1 MTYLVAEIN
10 SIFNMVN
17 RSTLQDAVY
26 RKISWRLMPVLFL
39 AYIFAY
45 LDRVNIG
52 FAKLGM
58 KEEVW
63 FNDEVFALAS
73 GIFFIGYFL
82 CEVPGNILMH
92 RIGARIW
99 ITRIM
104 LTWGVISGLCAVV
117 TSATMFYWIRF
128 LLGVAEA
135 GFFPAIILYLTY
147 WFPKKRRAAM
157 FALFMVAVNFAGIVG
172 SPISGYIMESTKEI
186 DHLKPWQWLFLIEA
200 VPSILLG
207 MMIPFLL
214 TNRPDQ
220 AKWLTDEEK
229 EIVKQDMMA
238 DEEEKKMQE
247 EGSGKLMDAFKS
259 AKIWLFASAYFC
271 IVIGLYGISFWLPQI
286 IENTMTKDKL
296 EIGFLAAVPWSAAA
310 IGMVIFGRKADQS
323 GKYRHY
329 VSAACFISMLGFFG
343 SGWHNTNAAFVL
355 IMISIAAI
363 GLMSAV
369 STFWAL
375 PTMVL
380 TGSAAAAG
388 IAFINSIGGLGGFIS
403 PEMFVWFKT
412 NFDLGVGLIA
422 AGVIMGI
429 AGTILLLMP
438 QKK

>member
-1 MTYLVAEIN
+1 MTEKIAAK
-10 SIFNMVN
+10 
-17 RSTLQDAVY
+17 DAVY
-26 RKISWRLMPVLFL
+26 KKIAWRLMPVLFL

-63 FNDEVFALAS
+63 FSDEVFALAS

-82 CEVPGNILMH
+82 FEVPGNILMH
-92 RIGARIW
+92 KFGARIW

-104 LTWGVISGLCAVV
+104 LTWGIISGLCAIVS
-117 TSATMFYWIRF
+117 SATMFYWIRF

-147 WFPKKRRAAM
+147 WFPKQRRAAM

-172 SPISGYIMESTKEI
+172 SPLSGFIMESTKEI
-186 DHLKPWQWLFLIEA
+186 DHLKPWQWLFVIEA

-207 MMIPFLL
+207 LFIPFLL
-214 TNRPDQ
+214 TNKPDQ
-220 AKWLTDEEK
+220 AKWLSDEEK
-229 EIVKQDMMA
+229 AIVRQDLI
-238 DEEEKKMQE
+238 DEEEDKKSMTV
-247 EGSGKLMDAFKS
+247 GNGHFFDAFKS
-259 AKIWLFASAYFC
+259 GKVWLFASAYFC
-271 IVIGLYGISFWLPQI
+271 IAIGLYGISFWLPQI
-286 IENTMTKDKL
+286 IENNITKDKL
-296 EIGFLAAVPWSAAA
+296 EIGFLAAIPWSAAA
-310 IGMVIFGRKADQS
+310 IGMVLFGRKADQS
-323 GKYRHY
+323 GKYRQY
-329 VSAACFISMLGFFG
+329 VAIACFLSMIGFIG
-343 SGWHNTNAAFVL
+343 SGLHHTSAVFVL
-355 IMISIAAI
+355 TMISIAAI

-369 STFWAL
+369 STFWSL

-380 TGSAAAAG
+380 SGSAAAAG

-412 NFDLGVGLIA
+412 NFDLGIGLMA

-438 QKK
+438 KKK

>member
-1 MTYLVAEIN
+1 MPLT
-10 SIFNMVN
+10 
-17 RSTLQDAVY
+17 STLAMTNKIAAQDAVY
-26 RKISWRLMPVLFL
+26 KKIALRLMPVLFL

-82 CEVPGNILMH
+82 FEVPGNILMH
-92 RIGARIW
+92 KIGARIW

-104 LTWGVISGLCAVV
+104 LTWGIISGLCAIAS
-117 TSATMFYWIRF
+117 SATMFYWIRF

-157 FALFMVAVNFAGIVG
+157 FAMFMVAVNFAGIVG
-172 SPISGYIMESTKEI
+172 SPLSGFIMESTREI
-186 DHLKPWQWLFLIEA
+186 DHLKPWQWLFVIEA
-200 VPSILLG
+200 GPSILLG
-207 MMIPFLL
+207 LVIPFLL
-214 TNRPDQ
+214 TNKPDQ

-229 EIVKQDMMA
+229 AIVREDLLV
-238 DEEEKKMQE
+238 DEDEKKSE
-247 EGSGKLMDAFKS
+247 AVGNGKLFDAFNS
-259 AKIWLFASAYFC
+259 AKVWLFASSYFC
-271 IVIGLYGISFWLPQI
+271 IAIGLYGISFWLPQI
-286 IENTMTKDKL
+286 IENNITKDKL
-296 EIGFLAAVPWSAAA
+296 EIGFLAAIPWSAAA
-310 IGMVIFGRKADQS
+310 IGMVLFGRKADQS
-323 GKYRHY
+323 GKYRQY
-329 VSAACFISMLGFFG
+329 VAGACFLSMVGFMG
-343 SGWHNTNAAFVL
+343 SGLHHTSAVFVL
-355 IMISIAAI
+355 TMISIAAI

-380 TGSAAAAG
+380 SGSAAAAG

-412 NFDLGVGLIA
+412 NFDLGVGLMA

-429 AGTILLLMP
+429 AGAILLLMP
-438 QKK
+438 KKK

>member
-1 MTYLVAEIN
+1 MAYLVHKIN
-10 SIFNMVN
+10 PRFMINN
-17 RSTLQDAVY
+17 KTAAQDGVY
-26 RKISWRLMPVLFL
+26 KKIAWRLMPVLFL

-58 KEEVW
+58 KEEAW

-82 CEVPGNILMH
+82 FEVPGNILMH

-104 LTWGVISGLCAVV
+104 LTWGIISGLCAISS
-117 TSATMFYWIRF
+117 SANMFYWIRF

-157 FALFMVAVNFAGIVG
+157 FAMFMVAVNFAGIVG
-172 SPISGYIMESTKEI
+172 SPLSGYIMDSTKEI

-207 MMIPFLL
+207 LFIPFLL

-220 AKWLTDEEK
+220 ANWLS
-229 EIVKQDMMA
+229 
-238 DEEEKKMQE
+238 EEEKKIVQQDME
-247 EGSGKLMDAFKS
+247 ADAMKTDEVGRGGFFDAFKS
-259 AKIWLFASAYFC
+259 GKVWLFASAYFC
-271 IVIGLYGISFWLPQI
+271 IAIGLYGISFWLPQI
-286 IENTMTKDKL
+286 IENSITKDKV
-296 EIGFLAAVPWSAAA
+296 EIGFLAAIPWSAAA
-310 IGMVIFGRKADQS
+310 IGMVIFGRKADQT
-323 GKYRHY
+323 GKYRQY
-329 VSAACFISMLGFFG
+329 VVAACFLSMLGFIG
-343 SGWHNTNAAFVL
+343 SGLHNTNAVFVL
-355 IMISIAAI
+355 TMISVAAI

-369 STFWAL
+369 STFWSL
-375 PTMVL
+375 PTTIL
-380 TGSAAAAG
+380 SGSAAAAG

-412 NFDLGVGLIA
+412 NFDLGVGLMA
-422 AGVIMGI
+422 AGGIMGI

-438 QKK
+438 KKR

>member
-1 MTYLVAEIN
+1 MTNKFA
-10 SIFNMVN
+10 
-17 RSTLQDAVY
+17 TQDAVY
-26 RKISWRLMPVLFL
+26 KKITWRIMPVLFL
-39 AYIFAY
+39 GYIFAY

-82 CEVPGNILMH
+82 FEVPGNIMMH
-92 RIGARIW
+92 KFGAKIW

-104 LTWGVISGLCAVV
+104 LTWGMISGLCAIAS
-117 TSATMFYWIRF
+117 SATMFYLIRF

-172 SPISGYIMESTKEI
+172 SPISGFIMESTKEI
-186 DHLKPWQWLFLIEA
+186 DHLKPWQWLFVIEA
-200 VPSILLG
+200 GPSILLG
-207 MMIPFLL
+207 LVIPFLL
-214 TNRPDQ
+214 TNKPDQ
-220 AKWLTDEEK
+220 AKWLTEDEK
-229 EIVKQDMMA
+229 AIIRQDLLV
-238 DEEEKKMQE
+238 DEEEKKS
-247 EGSGKLMDAFKS
+247 EGVGNGHFLDAFKS
-259 AKIWLFASAYFC
+259 GKVWLFASAYFC
-271 IVIGLYGISFWLPQI
+271 IAIGLYGISFWLPQI
-286 IENTMTKDKL
+286 IENNITKDKL
-296 EIGFLAAVPWSAAA
+296 EIGFLAAIPWLAAA
-310 IGMVIFGRKADQS
+310 IGMVLFGRKADQS
-323 GKYRHY
+323 GKYRQY
-329 VSAACFISMLGFFG
+329 VAAACFLSMIGFIG
-343 SGWHNTNAAFVL
+343 SGLHHTSAVFVL
-355 IMISIAAI
+355 SMISIAAI

-369 STFWAL
+369 STFWSL

-380 TGSAAAAG
+380 SGSAAAAG
-388 IAFINSIGGLGGFIS
+388 IAFVNSIGGLGGFIS

-412 NFDLGVGLIA
+412 NFDLGVGLMA

-429 AGTILLLMP
+429 AGTILLLMT

>member
-1 MTYLVAEIN
+1 MIN
-10 SIFNMVN
+10 DK
-17 RSTLQDAVY
+17 TAAQDAVY
-26 RKISWRLMPVLFL
+26 KKIAWRLMPVLFL

-58 KEEVW
+58 KEETW

-82 CEVPGNILMH
+82 FEVPGNILMH

-104 LTWGVISGLCAVV
+104 LTWGVISGLCAISS
-117 TSATMFYWIRF
+117 SANMFYWIRF

-157 FALFMVAVNFAGIVG
+157 FAMFMVAVNFAGIVG
-172 SPISGYIMESTKEI
+172 SPISGYIMDSTKEI

-207 MMIPFLL
+207 LFIPFLL

-220 AKWLTDEEK
+220 ANWLS
-229 EIVKQDMMA
+229 
-238 DEEEKKMQE
+238 EEEKKIVQQDME
-247 EGSGKLMDAFKS
+247 ADAMKTDEVGKGGFFDAFKS
-259 AKIWLFASAYFC
+259 GKVWLFASAYFC
-271 IVIGLYGISFWLPQI
+271 IAIGLYGISFWLPQI
-286 IENTMTKDKL
+286 IENSISKDKV
-296 EIGFLAAVPWSAAA
+296 EIGFLAAIPWSAAA
-310 IGMVIFGRKADQS
+310 IGMVIFGRKADQT
-323 GKYRHY
+323 GKYRQY
-329 VSAACFISMLGFFG
+329 VAAACFLSMLGFVG
-343 SGWHNTNAAFVL
+343 SGLHNTNAVFVL
-355 IMISIAAI
+355 TMISIAAI

-369 STFWAL
+369 STFWSL
-375 PTMVL
+375 PTTIL
-380 TGSAAAAG
+380 SGSAAAAG

-403 PEMFVWFKT
+403 PEMFVWFKSH
-412 NFDLGVGLIA
+412 FDLGVGLMA

-429 AGTILLLMP
+429 AGTILLVMP
-438 QKK
+438 KKR

>member
-1 MTYLVAEIN
+1 MDNNIAAQN
-10 SIFNMVN
+10 
-17 RSTLQDAVY
+17 AVY
-26 RKISWRLMPVLFL
+26 KKIAWRLMPVLFL

-82 CEVPGNILMH
+82 FEVPGNILMH
-92 RIGARIW
+92 KIGARIW

-104 LTWGVISGLCAVV
+104 LTWGIISGLCAIVS
-117 TSATMFYWIRF
+117 SATMFYWIRF

-172 SPISGYIMESTKEI
+172 SPLSGFIMESTKEVN
-186 DHLKPWQWLFLIEA
+186 HLKPWQWLFLIEA

-207 MMIPFLL
+207 LFIPFLL
-214 TNRPDQ
+214 TNRPEQ
-220 AKWLTDEEK
+220 ANWLS
-229 EIVKQDMMA
+229 
-238 DEEEKKMQE
+238 EEEKKIVQQDME
-247 EGSGKLMDAFKS
+247 ADAAAMKTSEVGKGGFFDAFKS
-259 AKIWLFASAYFC
+259 GKVWLFASAYFC
-271 IVIGLYGISFWLPQI
+271 IAIGLYGISFWLPQI
-286 IENTMTKDKL
+286 IENNITKDKL
-296 EIGFLAAVPWSAAA
+296 EIGFLAAIPWSAAA
-310 IGMVIFGRKADQS
+310 VGMVLFGRKADQS
-323 GKYRHY
+323 GNYRKY
-329 VSAACFISMLGFFG
+329 VATACFVSMLGFIG
-343 SGWHNTNAAFVL
+343 SGLHNTNAVFVL
-355 IMISIAAI
+355 TMISIAAI

-369 STFWAL
+369 STFWSL

-380 TGSAAAAG
+380 SGTAAAAG

-412 NFDLGVGLIA
+412 NFDLGIGLMA

>member
-1 MTYLVAEIN
+1 MTTSNAAK
-10 SIFNMVN
+10 
-17 RSTLQDAVY
+17 DAVY
-26 RKISWRLMPVLFL
+26 KKIAWRLMPVLFL

-58 KEEVW
+58 REELW

-82 CEVPGNILMH
+82 FEVPGNILMH
-92 RIGARIW
+92 KIGARIW

-104 LTWGVISGLCAVV
+104 LTWGIVSGLCAISS
-117 TSATMFYWIRF
+117 SAKMFYWIRF

-157 FALFMVAVNFAGIVG
+157 FAMFMVAVNFAGIVG
-172 SPISGYIMESTKEI
+172 SPISGLIMESTKEI
-186 DHLKPWQWLFLIEA
+186 DNLKPWQWLFLIEA

-207 MMIPFLL
+207 LFIPFLL

-220 AKWLTDEEK
+220 AIWLT
-229 EIVKQDMMA
+229 V
-238 DEEEKKMQE
+238 EEKKIVQQDMESDIEDLKTQQV
-247 EGSGKLMDAFKS
+247 GKGGFFDAFKS
-259 AKIWLFASAYFC
+259 GKVWLFASAYFC
-271 IVIGLYGISFWLPQI
+271 IAIGLYGISFWLPQI
-286 IENTMTKDKL
+286 IENNITKDKL
-296 EIGFLAAVPWSAAA
+296 EIGFLAAIPWSAAA
-310 IGMVIFGRKADQS
+310 IGMVLFGRKADQS
-323 GKYRHY
+323 GNYRLY
-329 VSAACFISMLGFFG
+329 VAVACFVSMLGFIG
-343 SGWHNTNAAFVL
+343 SGLHNTNAVFVL

-369 STFWAL
+369 STFWSL
-375 PTMVL
+375 PTML
-380 TGSAAAAG
+380 LSGSAAAAG

-412 NFDLGVGLIA
+412 NFDLGVGLVA
-422 AGVIMGI
+422 AGVIMGV
-429 AGTILLLMP
+429 AGAIILWVA
-438 QKK
+438 KK

>member
-1 MTYLVAEIN
+1 MKP
-10 SIFNMVN
+10 
-17 RSTLQDAVY
+17 STPLNDAVY
-26 RKISWRLMPVLFL
+26 KKIAWRLMPVLFL

-82 CEVPGNILMH
+82 FEVPGNILMH
-92 RIGARIW
+92 KIGARIW

-104 LTWGVISGLCAVV
+104 LTWGIISGLCAL
-117 TSATMFYWIRF
+117 TSSASMFYWIRF
-128 LLGVAEA
+128 FLGVAEA

-157 FALFMVAVNFAGIVG
+157 FAMFMVAVNFAGIVG
-172 SPISGYIMESTKEI
+172 SPLSGFIMESTKEV

-200 VPSILLG
+200 APSIVLG
-207 MMIPFLL
+207 LFIPFLL
-214 TNRPDQ
+214 TNRPGQ
-220 AKWLTDEEK
+220 AQWLTQEEKDMVQQDLLADDEEK
-229 EIVKQDMMA
+229 SKVSV
-238 DEEEKKMQE
+238 
-247 EGSGKLMDAFKS
+247 GNGGFFDAFKS
-259 AKIWLFASAYFC
+259 GKVWLFAAAYFC
-271 IVIGLYGISFWLPQI
+271 IAIGLYGISFWLPQI
-286 IENTMTKDKL
+286 IENNITKDKL
-296 EIGFLAAVPWSAAA
+296 EIGLIAAIPWTAAA
-310 IGMVIFGRKADQS
+310 IGMVLFGRKADQS
-323 GKYRHY
+323 GKYALY
-329 VSAACFISMLGFFG
+329 VATACFVSMIGFIG
-343 SGWHNTNAAFVL
+343 SGLHHTNGVFVL
-355 IMISIAAI
+355 IMISVAAT

-369 STFWAL
+369 STFWSL

-380 TGSAAAAG
+380 SGTAAAAG

-412 NFDLGVGLIA
+412 NFDLGVGLMA

-429 AGTILLLMP
+429 AGTILLLIP
-438 QKK
+438 KKK

>member
-1 MTYLVAEIN
+1 MNTSNAAK
-10 SIFNMVN
+10 
-17 RSTLQDAVY
+17 DAVY
-26 RKISWRLMPVLFL
+26 KKIAWRLMPVLFL

-82 CEVPGNILMH
+82 FEVPGNILMH
-92 RIGARIW
+92 KIGARIW

-104 LTWGVISGLCAVV
+104 LTWGIVSALCAISS
-117 TSATMFYWIRF
+117 SAKMFYWIRF

-157 FALFMVAVNFAGIVG
+157 FAMFMVAVNFAGIIG
-172 SPISGYIMESTKEI
+172 SPISGWIMQSTKEI

-207 MMIPFLL
+207 LFIPFLL

-220 AKWLTDEEK
+220 ANWLT
-229 EIVKQDMMA
+229 V
-238 DEEEKKMQE
+238 EEKKIVQQDMEADVEDLKTQQV
-247 EGSGKLMDAFKS
+247 GKGGFFDAFKS
-259 AKIWLFASAYFC
+259 GKVWLFASAYFC
-271 IVIGLYGISFWLPQI
+271 IAIGLYGISFWLPQI
-286 IENTMTKDKL
+286 IENNITKDKL
-296 EIGFLAAVPWSAAA
+296 EIGFLAAIPWSAAA
-310 IGMVIFGRKADQS
+310 IGMVLFGRKADQS
-323 GKYRHY
+323 GNYRLY
-329 VSAACFISMLGFFG
+329 VAVACFVSMLGFIG
-343 SGWHNTNAAFVL
+343 SGLHNTNAVFVL

-369 STFWAL
+369 STFWSL
-375 PTMVL
+375 PTML
-380 TGSAAAAG
+380 LSGSAAAAG

-412 NFDLGVGLIA
+412 NFDLGVGLMA
-422 AGVIMGI
+422 AGVIMGV
-429 AGTILLLMP
+429 AGVIILWVA
-438 QKK
+438 KK

>member
-1 MTYLVAEIN
+1 MTTSNAAK
-10 SIFNMVN
+10 
-17 RSTLQDAVY
+17 DAVY
-26 RKISWRLMPVLFL
+26 KKIAWRLMPVLFL

-58 KEEVW
+58 REELW

-82 CEVPGNILMH
+82 FEVPGNILMH
-92 RIGARIW
+92 KIGARIW

-104 LTWGVISGLCAVV
+104 LTWGIVSGLCAISS
-117 TSATMFYWIRF
+117 SAKMFYWIRF

-157 FALFMVAVNFAGIVG
+157 FAMFMVAVNFAGIVG
-172 SPISGYIMESTKEI
+172 SPTSGLIMESTKEI
-186 DHLKPWQWLFLIEA
+186 DNLKPWQWLFLIEA

-207 MMIPFLL
+207 LFIPFLL

-220 AKWLTDEEK
+220 AIWLT
-229 EIVKQDMMA
+229 V
-238 DEEEKKMQE
+238 EEKKIVQQDMESDIEDLKTQQV
-247 EGSGKLMDAFKS
+247 GKGGFFDAFKS
-259 AKIWLFASAYFC
+259 GKVWLFASAYFC
-271 IVIGLYGISFWLPQI
+271 IAIGLYGISFWLPQI
-286 IENTMTKDKL
+286 IENNITKDKL
-296 EIGFLAAVPWSAAA
+296 EIGFLAAIPWSAAA
-310 IGMVIFGRKADQS
+310 IGMVLFGRKADQS
-323 GKYRHY
+323 GNYRLY
-329 VSAACFISMLGFFG
+329 VAVACFVSMLGFIG
-343 SGWHNTNAAFVL
+343 SGLHNTNAVFVL

-369 STFWAL
+369 STFWSL
-375 PTMVL
+375 PTML
-380 TGSAAAAG
+380 LSGSAAAAG

-412 NFDLGVGLIA
+412 NFDLGVGLVA
-422 AGVIMGI
+422 AGVIMGV
-429 AGTILLLMP
+429 AGAIILWVA
-438 QKK
+438 KK

>member
-1 MTYLVAEIN
+1 MNISNAAK
-10 SIFNMVN
+10 
-17 RSTLQDAVY
+17 DAVY
-26 RKISWRLMPVLFL
+26 KKIAWRLMPVLFL

-82 CEVPGNILMH
+82 FEVPGNILMH
-92 RIGARIW
+92 KIGARIW

-104 LTWGVISGLCAVV
+104 LTWGIVSALCAISS
-117 TSATMFYWIRF
+117 SAKMFYWIRF

-147 WFPKKRRAAM
+147 WFPKKQRAAM
-157 FALFMVAVNFAGIVG
+157 FAMFMVAVNFAGIVG
-172 SPISGYIMESTKEI
+172 SPLSGYIMESTKEI

-200 VPSILLG
+200 IPSILLG
-207 MMIPFLL
+207 LFIPFLL

-220 AKWLTDEEK
+220 ANWLT
-229 EIVKQDMMA
+229 V
-238 DEEEKKMQE
+238 
-247 EGSGKLMDAFKS
+247 EGFFDAFKS
-259 AKIWLFASAYFC
+259 GKVWLFASAYFC
-271 IVIGLYGISFWLPQI
+271 IAIGLYGISFWLPQI
-286 IENTMTKDKL
+286 IENNITKDKL
-296 EIGFLAAVPWSAAA
+296 EIGFLAAIPWSAAA
-310 IGMVIFGRKADQS
+310 IGMVLFGRKADQS
-323 GKYRHY
+323 GNYRLY
-329 VSAACFISMLGFFG
+329 VAVACFVSMLGFIG
-343 SGWHNTNAAFVL
+343 SGLHNTNAVFVL

-369 STFWAL
+369 STFWSL
-375 PTMVL
+375 PTML
-380 TGSAAAAG
+380 LSGSAAAAG

-412 NFDLGVGLIA
+412 NFDLGVGLMA
-422 AGVIMGI
+422 AGVIMGV
-429 AGTILLLMP
+429 AGAIILWVA
-438 QKK
+438 KK

>member
-1 MTYLVAEIN
+1 MTNKIAAQN
-10 SIFNMVN
+10 
-17 RSTLQDAVY
+17 AVY
-26 RKISWRLMPVLFL
+26 KKIAWRLMPVLFL

-58 KEEVW
+58 KEEAW
-63 FNDEVFALAS
+63 FSDEVFALAS

-82 CEVPGNILMH
+82 FEVPGNILMH
-92 RIGARIW
+92 KIGARIW

-104 LTWGVISGLCAVV
+104 LTWGIISGLCAIVS
-117 TSATMFYWIRF
+117 SATMFYWIRF

-147 WFPKKRRAAM
+147 WFPKQRRAAM

-172 SPISGYIMESTKEI
+172 SPLSGFIMESTKEI
-186 DHLKPWQWLFLIEA
+186 DHLKPWQWLFVIEA

-207 MMIPFLL
+207 LFIPFLL
-214 TNRPDQ
+214 TNKPDQ
-220 AKWLTDEEK
+220 AKWLSDEEK
-229 EIVKQDMMA
+229 AIIRQDLID
-238 DEEEKKMQE
+238 DEEDKKSMTV
-247 EGSGKLMDAFKS
+247 GNGHFFDAFKS
-259 AKIWLFASAYFC
+259 GKVWLFASAYFC
-271 IVIGLYGISFWLPQI
+271 IAIGLYGISFWLPQI
-286 IENTMTKDKL
+286 IENNITKDKL
-296 EIGFLAAVPWSAAA
+296 EIGFLAAIPWSAAA
-310 IGMVIFGRKADQS
+310 IGMVLFGRKADQS
-323 GKYRHY
+323 GKYRQY
-329 VSAACFISMLGFFG
+329 VAGACFLSMIGFIG
-343 SGWHNTNAAFVL
+343 SGLHHTSAVFVL
-355 IMISIAAI
+355 TMISIAAI

-369 STFWAL
+369 STFWSL

-380 TGSAAAAG
+380 SGSAAAAG

-412 NFDLGVGLIA
+412 NFDLGIGLMA

-438 QKK
+438 KKK

>member
-1 MTYLVAEIN
+1 MAITNA
-10 SIFNMVN
+10 
-17 RSTLQDAVY
+17 TKDAVY
-26 RKISWRLMPVLFL
+26 KKIAWRLMPVLFL

-58 KEEVW
+58 KEEDW

-82 CEVPGNILMH
+82 FEVPGNILMH
-92 RIGARIW
+92 KIGARIW

-104 LTWGVISGLCAVV
+104 LTWGIVSGLCAISS
-117 TSATMFYWIRF
+117 SAKMFYWIRF

-157 FALFMVAVNFAGIVG
+157 FAMFMVAVNFAGIVG
-172 SPISGYIMESTKEI
+172 SPISGLIMESTKEV
-186 DHLKPWQWLFLIEA
+186 DNLKPWQWLFLIEA

-207 MMIPFLL
+207 LFIPFLL

-220 AKWLTDEEK
+220 ANWLT
-229 EIVKQDMMA
+229 V
-238 DEEEKKMQE
+238 EEKKIVQQDMEADVEDLKTQQV
-247 EGSGKLMDAFKS
+247 GKGGFFDAFKS
-259 AKIWLFASAYFC
+259 GKVWLFASAYFC
-271 IVIGLYGISFWLPQI
+271 IAIGLYGISFWLPQI
-286 IENTMTKDKL
+286 IENNITKDKL
-296 EIGFLAAVPWSAAA
+296 EIGFLAAIPWSAAA
-310 IGMVIFGRKADQS
+310 IGMVLFGRKADQS
-323 GKYRHY
+323 GNYRRY
-329 VSAACFISMLGFFG
+329 VAVACFVSMLGFIG
-343 SGWHNTNAAFVL
+343 SGLHNTNAVFVL

-369 STFWAL
+369 STFWSL
-375 PTMVL
+375 PTML
-380 TGSAAAAG
+380 LSGTAAAAG

-412 NFDLGVGLIA
+412 NFDLGVGLMA

-429 AGTILLLMP
+429 AGTILLVMP

>member
-1 MTYLVAEIN
+1 MAYLVHKIN
-10 SIFNMVN
+10 PRFMINN
-17 RSTLQDAVY
+17 KTAAQDGVY
-26 RKISWRLMPVLFL
+26 KKIAWRLMPVLFL

-58 KEEVW
+58 KEEAW

-82 CEVPGNILMH
+82 FEVPGNILMH

-104 LTWGVISGLCAVV
+104 LTWGIISGLCAISS
-117 TSATMFYWIRF
+117 SANMFYWIRF

-157 FALFMVAVNFAGIVG
+157 FAMFMVAVNFAGIVG
-172 SPISGYIMESTKEI
+172 SPLSGYIMDSTKEI

-207 MMIPFLL
+207 LFIPFLL

-220 AKWLTDEEK
+220 ANWLS
-229 EIVKQDMMA
+229 
-238 DEEEKKMQE
+238 EEEKKIVQQDME
-247 EGSGKLMDAFKS
+247 ADAMKTDEVGKGGFFDAFKS
-259 AKIWLFASAYFC
+259 GKVWLFASAYFC
-271 IVIGLYGISFWLPQI
+271 IAIGLYGISFWLPQI
-286 IENTMTKDKL
+286 IENSISKDKV
-296 EIGFLAAVPWSAAA
+296 EIGFLAAIPWSAAA
-310 IGMVIFGRKADQS
+310 IGMVIFGRKADQT
-323 GKYRHY
+323 GKYRQY
-329 VSAACFISMLGFFG
+329 VAAACFLSMLGFVG
-343 SGWHNTNAAFVL
+343 SGLHNTNAVFVL
-355 IMISIAAI
+355 TMISIAAI

-369 STFWAL
+369 STFWSL
-375 PTMVL
+375 PTTIL
-380 TGSAAAAG
+380 SGSAAAAG

-403 PEMFVWFKT
+403 PEMFVWFKSH
-412 NFDLGVGLIA
+412 FDLGVGLMA

-429 AGTILLLMP
+429 AGTILLVMP
-438 QKK
+438 KKR